1 MNAVERCQGIEVFF
15 DRLFAFFKRKTD
27 LYDDE
32 SYTLSI
38 IDTYVKKHMAQ
49 YRKNKP
55 VFTEIAD

>member
-38 IDTYVKKHMAQ
+38 IDTYVKKHMAE
-49 YRKNKP
+49 YR
-55 VFTEIAD
+55 